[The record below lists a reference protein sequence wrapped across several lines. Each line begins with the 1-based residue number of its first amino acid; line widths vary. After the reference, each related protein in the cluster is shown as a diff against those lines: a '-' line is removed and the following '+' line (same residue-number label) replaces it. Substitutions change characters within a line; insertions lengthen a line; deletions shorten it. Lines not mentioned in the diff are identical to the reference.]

1 MAQLFIESTKNAAIW
16 HQATTLAERL
26 NSKLTN
32 PTNPEFDA
40 LAATKRLERWRSQ
53 ASLDNDALFEQRL
66 ALDNLTQT
74 EFLQLLGETPE
85 TLQQRF
91 PETPDWLLTLNAAL
105 SQPFSSEE
113 GQLPLSTKLN
123 PRLEGFLEP
132 IRPLIAQA
140 RQQLQQKL
148 ASLSQTYAHVA
159 FDPASIEQLLLE
171 GLAEQLIEQLSHT
184 LVTEMQVAK
193 WHKRLSGDTPQER
206 FDSFIG
212 LLEQPDFALALLQEY
227 SVLTRQIVTTLQN
240 WVNFRLEFL
249 QHLCVDW
256 LELIARFSPEANPGQ
271 LKKISANQGDGHR
284 SGRSV
289 LILEFSSGLK
299 LTYKPRSLA
308 ADLHFQELLQWLNQK
323 GAQPP
328 FRPLQILDRGSYG
341 WMEFVAPAPC
351 TTEDE
356 IRRFYARQGN
366 YLALFYAL
374 CATDLH
380 YENLVAVGEHPVF
393 IDLETLFH
401 PNISQGDQ
409 IDLATEAMGHS
420 VLQTGLLPL
429 RVWTNKDSAGL
440 EVSGLGGEEGQLSPQ
455 PVARWEEVGTDRMRL
470 VYKQVPMGESKHRPT
485 LNGLKVSPLPYVDD
499 LVAGFRNLYAL
510 LLAQREE
517 LLGEDGWLARFGQDP
532 VRVVVRATQLYHL
545 LLEKSLHPDRL
556 RNALERDRLFDKL
569 WFEVKERSFLVKVIA
584 AERYD
589 LHQGDFPIFTARPA
603 STTLWTSRDEPLE
616 NLLPEPPVLRAE
628 RRLRGMGETDLARQ
642 LWFIQASLA
651 ILASESENHVSASP
665 VTDAEQTYP
674 AVSREQ
680 LLAGARA
687 VGDRLEELALWRGD
701 EAAWVGLSLENL
713 NSWYLAP
720 LNLTLY
726 DGVPGIALFLAYL
739 GQTTGKMRY
748 TRLAKAAARNLQH
761 QLASGKNTLKVV
773 GGYAGLGG
781 VIYTLTHL
789 AALWDE
795 PALLDQAEA
804 LVKLLPSLIE
814 QDTFL
819 DFITGTA
826 GCVGGLVSLYLQRPS
841 EATLDVLVKCGDYL
855 VAKAEPQAQGMAWR
869 TFMPV
874 SQPAV
879 GLGRGSTGMGWALL
893 QLAALTG
900 NEQFEEVGKAA
911 LLYERSVFFAQE
923 SNWPDFRLAGKEVLP
938 PGVFRFMSAWCHG
951 APGIGLARLSLMDH
965 YFDSQLREEIKAAV
979 KNTVEKGFSP
989 NHSLCHGDLG
999 NLELLL
1005 AASRRFKDRALAEEV
1020 ERWAAT
1026 ILAGIEEKGWLCS
1039 NPVHIETPGLMVGLA
1054 GIGYGL
1060 LRLAEPERVPSVLI
1074 LEPPRY

>member
-1 MAQLFIESTKNAAIW
+1 MAQLSIESTKNAAIW

-26 NSKLTN
+26 NPKATNLTN
-32 PTNPEFDA
+32 PDFDA
-40 LAATKRLERWRSQ
+40 TAATKRLQRWRSQ
-53 ASLDNDALFEQRL
+53 ASLDNDLLFERRL
-66 ALDNLTQT
+66 ALDNLTEA
-74 EFLQLLGETPE
+74 EFLQLLGEPPE

-91 PETPDWLLTLNAAL
+91 PETPDWLLTLDAAL
-105 SQPFSSEE
+105 NQPFSAEE

-140 RQQLQQKL
+140 RRELQSKL
-148 ASLSQTYAHVA
+148 ASLSQTYAQLA
-159 FDPASIEQLLLE
+159 FEPNSIENLLLE
-171 GLAEQLIEQLSHT
+171 GLAEQLIERLSHT

-193 WHKRLSGDTPQER
+193 WHKRLSGETSEER

-212 LLEQPDFALALLQEY
+212 LLGQPAFALSLLQEY
-227 SVLTRQIVTTLQN
+227 SVLTRQIIITLQN

-249 QHLCVDW
+249 QHLCADW
-256 LELIARFSPEANPGQ
+256 LELVARLSPKANPGQ

-284 SGRSV
+284 NGRSV

-308 ADLHFQELLQWLNQK
+308 ADLHFQELLEWLNQK

-328 FRPLQILDRGSYG
+328 FRPLQILDRGTYG

-356 IRRFYARQGN
+356 VRRFYQRQGN
-366 YLALFYAL
+366 YLAIFYAL

-409 IDLATEAMGHS
+409 VDLATEAMSHS

-429 RVWTNKDSAGL
+429 RVWTSKDSAGL

-455 PVARWEEVGTDRMRL
+455 PVPRWEEVGTDRMRL
-470 VYKQVPMGESKHRPT
+470 VYKQVPMGQSKHRPT
-485 LNGLKVSPLPYVDD
+485 LNGLKVSPLPYVEH
-499 LVAGFRNLYAL
+499 LVAGFRNLYEL

-517 LLGEDGWLARFGQDP
+517 LLVEDGWLARFGQDP

-545 LLEKSLHPDRL
+545 MLEKSLHPDRL

-569 WFEVKERSFLVKVIA
+569 WFEVKERSFLVKLIA

-603 STTLWTSRDEPLE
+603 STTLWTSQNEPIE
-616 NLLPEPPVLRAE
+616 NLLSAPPLVRAE
-628 RRLRGMGETDLARQ
+628 RRLQEMGETDLARQ

-651 ILASESENHVSASP
+651 ILASENENHSSSIYTAP
-665 VTDAEQTYP
+665 EEQAHS

-713 NSWYLAP
+713 TSWYLAP

-726 DGVPGIALFLAYL
+726 DGVPGIALLLAYL
-739 GQTTGKMRY
+739 GQTTGEARY
-748 TRLAKAAARNLQH
+748 TTLAKAALLNLQR
-761 QLASGKNTLKVV
+761 QLASEKNMLKAA
-773 GGYAGLGG
+773 GGYAGWGG

-795 PALLDQAEA
+795 PALLDQAES
-804 LVKLLPSLIE
+804 LVKLLPPLIE

-826 GCVGGLVSLYLQRPS
+826 GCVGSLISLYLQRPS
-841 EATLDVLVKCGDYL
+841 EATLAVLLKCGDYL
-855 VAKAEPQAQGMAWR
+855 VAKAEPQAQGVAWR
-869 TFMPV
+869 TFMSV

-900 NEQFEEVGKAA
+900 NSQFEETGKAA
-911 LLYERSVFFAQE
+911 LLYERSVFSPSE
-923 SNWPDFRLAGKEVLP
+923 NNWPDFRLAGKEALP

-965 YFDSQLREEIKAAV
+965 YSDPELRLEVEAAV
-979 KNTVEKGFSP
+979 KNTVDKGFSP

-1005 AASRRFKDRALAEEV
+1005 AASRKFQDTTLAGEV

-1026 ILAGIEEKGWLCS
+1026 ILAGIEQKGWLCS

-1054 GIGYGL
+1054 GIRYGL
-1060 LRLAEPERVPSVLI
+1060 LRMADPKRVPSVLI
-1074 LEPPRY
+1074 LEPPR